1 MSYTVSLLPALFLF
15 ISVTIN
21 SRTHVVPF
29 SLPCHYL
36 LQQKYSNKET
46 NKKHPYFYFFPN
58 NTSTEG
64 GKKIHRRAPK
74 QFSQWIC
81 LLSVTVLEMLWEVSW
96 PVSRC
101 VCLVLQGSPL
111 RTKHQQALCLPVE
124 LIILD
129 HFILLTEG
137 RDRLGVMNGY
147 CYTLPDHPG
156 AHPGTQPD
164 GNQVAWLTEYLTK
177 DTSRSS
183 PSVIRKSL
191 LFTCSNTAALNV
203 PLKKHVEIRSAV
215 YRFPC
220 CCIYVIK
227 KEEEALALE

>member
-1 MSYTVSLLPALFLF
+1 
-15 ISVTIN
+15 
-21 SRTHVVPF
+21 
-29 SLPCHYL
+29 
-36 LQQKYSNKET
+36 
-46 NKKHPYFYFFPN
+46 
-58 NTSTEG
+58 
-64 GKKIHRRAPK
+64 
-74 QFSQWIC
+74 
-81 LLSVTVLEMLWEVSW
+81 MLWEVSW
-96 PVSRC
+96 PVPRC
-101 VCLVLQGSPL
+101 VCLFLQGSPL

-177 DTSRSS
+177 DNSRSS

-191 LFTCSNTAALNV
+191 LFTCSNTAALSV

-215 YRFPC
+215 YRLPC
-220 CCIYVIK
+220 YCIYMIK
-227 KEEEALALE
+227 KEEEAFTLE